1 MSPSFLIKIQAPFH
15 QKTLHDLPSCLSS
28 HLSPNRQVLIGS
40 LPLLFC
46 LPALPG
52 WFFLF
57 LSLQSPTQLLRFSL
71 CSSAKK
77 ASPSIPSTFGPWC
90 SSLLFIPAPAILYC
104 LTHLPP
110 ASLQPFGE
118 GVGNW
123 FLFSRTGKEL
133 EINQLNSQLCCSQAS
148 YHGNLPSLGL
158 SFSISKISRS
168 LGKASSWWSFMAF
181 PALAFQESMIL
192 LLPQCSHVREIDIQ
206 SFFLG
211 RVCMSHNSSEDCPQ
225 GCRWLSALP
234 DARENLSLQKSLWCR
249 FSKCGVLVFHL
260 SRKHDFA
267 T

>member
-15 QKTLHDLPSCLSS
+15 QKTLHDLPSYLSS

-77 ASPSIPSTFGPWC
+77 ASPSSPSTFGPWC

-118 GVGNW
+118 GG
-123 FLFSRTGKEL
+123 GEL
-133 EINQLNSQLCCSQAS
+133 VSLLQDWQRAGDQPTKLPALLQSSQLPWQ
-148 YHGNLPSLGL
+148 PSLPGT
-158 SFSISKISRS
+158 
-168 LGKASSWWSFMAF
+168 
-181 PALAFQESMIL
+181 Q
-192 LLPQCSHVREIDIQ
+192 
-206 SFFLG
+206 FLHKQNFK
-211 RVCMSHNSSEDCPQ
+211 VPWQ
-225 GCRWLSALP
+225 G
-234 DARENLSLQKSLWCR
+234 
-249 FSKCGVLVFHL
+249 
-260 SRKHDFA
+260 
-267 T
+267 